1 MAKKVYIDFELRYKE
16 AVANLDEMQKE
27 YTKLEKK
34 VEKYDDAVQE
44 SSESA
49 KEMGGVLDSVTGG
62 AITKFKGLGSTVGN
76 VIKGF
81 KSLRV
86 AIIATGIGALAL
98 AVGAVISAF
107 TRSEKGQDRFA
118 KILGVI
124 QAVIGELMDRLADFG
139 ELIINV
145 LSEPGKIWQ
154 GFVDIMKA
162 GYERIKLQVIDRF
175 AANFTLL
182 VGGIQ
187 KGILKMR
194 IAWNKFTGDSVE
206 AEKLTNQLDKVNAKM
221 DEARE
226 TISRANKSLVDDFN
240 EISRLVASGREDLRD
255 YLEELERNLI
265 EEGKM
270 AQKRADII
278 SAANKQERQLIV
290 ERAKADR
297 KIAELREKA
306 ADKENVS
313 IEDRIAALKEAG
325 KIEEEITNKEISL
338 AAKRLKAKQ
347 IENQMGK
354 STREDK
360 EEEAQLEARLIELET
375 GRLKLQK
382 ALTAE
387 ITTALREA
395 KAERNAETA
404 EFLANNVF
412 VPGVGFISKEA
423 FDKMKADG
431 EAIEKIQ
438 EEFRKKKEDE
448 AAETELQK
456 LELEKSRKL
465 QELDDLD
472 ATSAQK
478 ADIILYYNDLIKK
491 AEDKDAEDAIKREKL
506 IQQQKIA
513 IVSQTFG
520 TLANVLGKNS
530 KAGKAFAIAQA
541 LTNTY
546 QGITEVLDTKST
558 LPEPFAT
565 ISRITNIATVLAT
578 GFQAVKSIKSVNPKG
593 GSAAT
598 TISAGGASQAGSQAP
613 AFNVVGASSANQLA
627 EVIGEQQQQPVQAF
641 VVSNDVT
648 TAQELDRNIIQG
660 ATIG

>member
-62 AITKFKGLGSTVGN
+62 AITKFKGLTSTVGN

-98 AVGAVISAF
+98 AIGAVISAF

-145 LSEPGKIWQ
+145 FSEPGKIWQ

-162 GYERIKLQVIDRF
+162 GYDRIKLQVIDRF
-175 AANFTLL
+175 KANFTLL

-226 TISRANKSLVDDFN
+226 TIKKANTSLKDDFN
-240 EISRLVASGREDLRD
+240 EISRLVASGREDLAD
-255 YLEELERNLI
+255 YLEDIRRNI
-265 EEGKM
+265 EEESRM

-297 KIAELREKA
+297 EIAAFREQA
-306 ADKENVS
+306 ADKENISVQ
-313 IEDRIAALKEAG
+313 DRIKAIEAAG
-325 KIEEEITNKEISL
+325 KIEEQITNKEISL
-338 AAKRLKAKQ
+338 AAKRLEAKR
-347 IENQMGK
+347 IENEMGK

-360 EEEAQLEARLIELET
+360 EEEARLTARLIELET
-375 GRLKLQK
+375 ARLRKQK

-387 ITTALREA
+387 ITTALREEQ
-395 KAERNAETA
+395 AERNAILA
-404 EFLANNVF
+404 EQKA
-412 VPGVGFISKEA
+412 KEA
-423 FDKMKADG
+423 
-431 EAIEKIQ
+431 EEEKLRKEKQ
-438 EEFRKKKEDE
+438 AEED
-448 AAETELQK
+448 AAELERQK
-456 LELEKSRKL
+456 NLEQEKQKIREKAL
-465 QELDDLD
+465 AD
-472 ATSAQK
+472 QK
-478 ADIILYYNDLIKK
+478 AV
-491 AEDKDAEDAIKREKL
+491 ADAELTIKN
-506 IQQQKIA
+506 A
-513 IVSQTFG
+513 
-520 TLANVLGKNS
+520 
-530 KAGKAFAIAQA
+530 A
-541 LTNTY
+541 L
-546 QGITEVLDTKST
+546 
-558 LPEPFAT
+558 
-565 ISRITNIATVLAT
+565 
-578 GFQAVKSIKSVNPKG
+578 
-593 GSAAT
+593 SAAT
-598 TISAGGASQAGSQAP
+598 SGFQILAGFDKKNKKLQAAMLIATNAVGIAQNIINTNAANARLTLEAGIGAPALILANKIRMFTGIAASVAATAQGLSALKEGGNPKTVTPRGMGGGEMASQAP
-613 AFNVVGASSANQLA
+613 AFNVVGASETNQLA
-627 EVIGEQQQQPVQAF
+627 SAIGEQQQQPVQAF